1 MASFEQMGLS
11 SSTNQPRSSTGD
23 PLAFSV
29 APFVEV
35 ALPVPLRK
43 VFTYRVPDDL
53 LGKLSPGS
61 RVAVSFHRRKLS
73 GFVVGS
79 RLDLPEGVKRAL
91 PVAGLLESDP
101 VFTPELLRFLEQAA
115 KYYMHPLG
123 EVLRAAAPAL
133 PTGAMRRLRD
143 GGFLEDEENL
153 PGQRVAHKTTWK
165 ISATGKGTAGIRLGA
180 RQRRAMEHFASR
192 DSLFLEELRGAL
204 TDSRA
209 VVRSLV
215 TKGLVEIEEV
225 EANPDPFFRTP
236 VARDQPPTPTAE
248 QQLAIGAICRAIDE
262 RTGEAFLLHGVTGS
276 GKTEVYL
283 HAIDEVRKAGRGAML
298 LVPEIAL
305 TPQLVGRFRARFGDE
320 IAVLHS
326 GLTAR
331 QRDDAWRA
339 LRRGR
344 VNVAIGARSALFAP
358 VADLGMI
365 VVDEEHDPSFK
376 QDEGF
381 RYHARD
387 MALLRAH
394 YADAVCVLG
403 SATPAMET
411 YHRAIDGKLRLLS
424 LPTRATGQ
432 RLPEVE
438 IVDLR
443 RHRQGPTGHPLLS
456 GPLYHAIG
464 ECLDSGHQAILFL
477 NRRGFSPSVRC
488 VSCGAVAEC
497 PACSVALTEHREQNA
512 LRCHYCDFH
521 RAVAMPCAEC
531 GAAKYDRLGIGTEQ
545 LEQAISESFSKAK
558 VARLDRD
565 TATGAGVEEV
575 LDRLRNGEVDIL
587 VGTQMVTKG
596 HDIARVTL
604 VGVVLADQSLAFPD
618 FRASE
623 RTFQLLAQVAGR
635 AGRADQ
641 PGQVFFQTYQP
652 DHPAIRLAAQHDYE
666 RFYATEIQARR
677 EVGYPPFTRLISA
690 RINAG
695 AEADALKAAQSLA
708 AIANRHDLVRD
719 GIVEVLGPAPAPL
732 ARLRARYHYRLLLKS
747 TDRKALRTIA
757 AHLAAR
763 IDEGLSPARASM
775 DIDPL

>member
-1 MASFEQMGLS
+1 MELS
-11 SSTNQPRSSTGD
+11 SSTSQSRTSAGGPTAA
-23 PLAFSV
+23 LV
-29 APFVEV
+29 AAFVEV
-35 ALPVPLRK
+35 ALPVPIRR
-43 VFTYRVPDDL
+43 VFTYRVPEGL
-53 LGKLSPGS
+53 VGKLSQGS
-61 RVAVSFHRRKLS
+61 RVAVSFHRRKLP

-79 RLDLPEGVKRAL
+79 RADMPEGVKRAL
-91 PVAGLLESDP
+91 PVAGLLEAEP

-143 GGFLEDEENL
+143 DGFLEAEEHL
-153 PGQRVAHKTTWK
+153 PGQRVAHRTTWK
-165 ISATGKGTAGIRLGA
+165 ITATGKDSSDVRLGA
-180 RQRRAMEHFASR
+180 RQREVMERFASR
-192 DSLFLEELRGAL
+192 QSLFLDELRCTHANP
-204 TDSRA
+204 RA
-209 VVRSLV
+209 VIRALAA
-215 TKGLVEIEEV
+215 KGLVELEEV
-225 EANPDPFFRTP
+225 EANPDPFFRAP
-236 VARDQPPTPTAE
+236 VPRDEPPTPTGE
-248 QQLAIGAICRAIDE
+248 QRFAIDAICQALE
-262 RTGEAFLLHGVTGS
+262 RHGSDAFLLHGVTGS

-283 HAIDEVRKAGRGAML
+283 RAIDEVRKGGRGAML

-326 GLTAR
+326 GLTGR
-331 QRDDAWRA
+331 QRDDAWQA
-339 LRRGR
+339 LRRGHVR
-344 VNVAIGARSALFAP
+344 VAIGARSALFAP
-358 VADLGMI
+358 VVDLGMI

-376 QDEGF
+376 QDDGF

-387 MALLRAH
+387 MALLRAQ
-394 YADAVCVLG
+394 YAQAVCVLG
-403 SATPAMET
+403 SATPSMET
-411 YHRAIDGKLRLLS
+411 YHRATEGKIRLLS

-443 RHRQGPTGHPLLS
+443 RHRHGPTGHPLLS
-456 GPLYHAIG
+456 GPLHHG
-464 ECLDSGHQAILFL
+464 LEQCLESGFQAILFL

-497 PACSVALTEHREQNA
+497 PACSVALTEHRRQSA
-512 LRCHYCDFH
+512 LRCHYCDFQ
-521 RAVAMPCAEC
+521 RAVAVPCVAC
-531 GAAKYDRLGIGTEQ
+531 GGLKYDRLGIGTEQ
-545 LEQAISESFSKAK
+545 LEQAIKESFSKAK

-575 LDRLRNGEVDIL
+575 LDRLRDGEVDVM

-604 VGVVLADQSLAFPD
+604 VGVVLADQSLGFPD

-635 AGRADQ
+635 AGRADT
-641 PGQVFFQTYQP
+641 PGKVILQTYQP
-652 DHPAIRLAAQHDYE
+652 DHPAVRLAAQHDYE
-666 RFYATEIQARR
+666 SFYAAEIQARR
-677 EVGYPPFTRLISA
+677 EVGYPPFTRLVSA
-690 RINAG
+690 RIHAG
-695 AEADALKAAQSLA
+695 AEADARRAAQALA
-708 AIANRHDLVRD
+708 TTARRHDTVRD

-732 ARLRARYHYRLLLKS
+732 ARLRGRYHYRLLLKS
-747 TDRKALRTIA
+747 SDRKALRF
-757 AHLAAR
+757 LAAQLAAQ
-763 IDEGLSPARASM
+763 IDEGLAPARASL

>member
-1 MASFEQMGLS
+1 MELS
-11 SSTNQPRSSTGD
+11 STTSQSRSRTAGASSA
-23 PLAFSV
+23 LEA
-29 APFVEV
+29 AFVEV
-35 ALPVPLRK
+35 ALPVPIRR
-43 VFTYRVPDDL
+43 VFTYGVPDGL
-53 LGKLSPGS
+53 VGKLSPGS
-61 RVAVSFHRRKLS
+61 RVAVSFNRRKLP

-79 RLDLPEGVKRAL
+79 RTDMPEGVKRAL
-91 PVAGLLESDP
+91 PVAGLLEAEP

-143 GGFLEDEENL
+143 DGFLEAEEHL
-153 PGQRVAHKTTWK
+153 PGQRVAHRTTWK
-165 ISATGKGTAGIRLGA
+165 ITVTGKDSSDVRLGA
-180 RQRRAMEHFASR
+180 RQREIMERFASR
-192 DSLFLEELRGAL
+192 PSLFLDELRHAHANP
-204 TDSRA
+204 RA
-209 VVRSLV
+209 VVRALAV
-215 TKGLVEIEEV
+215 KGLVELEEV
-225 EANPDPFFRTP
+225 EANPDPFFRSP
-236 VARDQPPTPTAE
+236 VPRDEPPTPTEE
-248 QQLAIGAICRAIDE
+248 QRFAIDAICKAVEGHTSD
-262 RTGEAFLLHGVTGS
+262 AFLLHGVTGS

-283 HAIDEVRKAGRGAML
+283 RAIDQVRKGGRSAML

-331 QRDDAWRA
+331 QRDDAWQA
-339 LRRGR
+339 LRGGHVR
-344 VNVAIGARSALFAP
+344 VAIGARSALFAP
-358 VADLGMI
+358 VVDLGMI

-376 QDEGF
+376 QDDGF

-387 MALLRAH
+387 MALLRAQ
-394 YADAVCVLG
+394 YARAVCVLG
-403 SATPAMET
+403 SATPSMET
-411 YHRAIDGKLRLLS
+411 YHRATEGKIRLLS

-443 RHRQGPTGHPLLS
+443 RHGRGPTGHALLS
-456 GPLYHAIG
+456 GPLHHG
-464 ECLDSGHQAILFL
+464 LEQCLESGHQAILFL

-497 PACSVALTEHREQNA
+497 PACSVALTEHRRQSA
-512 LRCHYCDFH
+512 LRCHYCDFQ
-521 RAVAMPCAEC
+521 RAVAVPCVAC
-531 GAAKYDRLGIGTEQ
+531 GGSEYHRLGIGTEQ
-545 LEQAISESFSKAK
+545 LEQAITGSFSKAK

-565 TATGAGVEEV
+565 TATGTGVEEV
-575 LDRLRNGEVDIL
+575 LDRLRDGEVDIM

-635 AGRADQ
+635 AGRAET
-641 PGQVFFQTYQP
+641 PGKVILQTYQP
-652 DHPAIRLAAQHDYE
+652 DHPAVRLAAQHDYE
-666 RFYATEIQARR
+666 SFYAAEIRARR
-677 EVGYPPFTRLISA
+677 EVGYPPFTRLVSV
-690 RINAG
+690 RVHAG
-695 AEADALKAAQSLA
+695 AEADTRRAARALATTAR
-708 AIANRHDLVRD
+708 RHDASRD

-732 ARLRARYHYRLLLKS
+732 ARLRGRYHYRLLLKS
-747 TDRKALRTIA
+747 SDRKALRSVA
-757 AHLAAR
+757 AQLAAQ
-763 IDEGLSPARASM
+763 IDEGLSPARASL